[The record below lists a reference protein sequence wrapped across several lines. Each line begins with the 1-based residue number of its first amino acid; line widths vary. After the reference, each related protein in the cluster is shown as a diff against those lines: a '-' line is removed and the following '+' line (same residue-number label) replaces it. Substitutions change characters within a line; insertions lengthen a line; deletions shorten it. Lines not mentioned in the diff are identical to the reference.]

1 MCSGTLFLITTAIAL
16 ASANAVSTPPSPDDV
31 SGKLHLFTMT
41 AEKMDGVYYKKE
53 GGGIRFI
60 SERDSIYIGTMEG
73 EGEPLL
79 IGEKPAGSART
90 IQILQTNL
98 LEVKEGADAYEE
110 FIVPESM
117 AATMKVA
124 LKSSNPRKF
133 KSALRNIRRLELN
146 VDAIKQNA
154 INEMLERPEIQ
165 LMQDAALKLMDLGIA
180 GDQYPS
186 ALTFLVTVKRFI
198 TLKLN
203 ASEIP
208 ESDTGS
214 GSGSEPSHPRE
225 KRACSNWWSR
235 NCPSNR
241 CPIGS
246 QCLGMCGPR
255 CWWCWPICP
264 HLRTT
269 GTSLAAASRYGLRG
283 LAIAYALNHI
293 WNDCCYHQGCYEH
306 DVCCDRYGFG
316 STQCL
321 IPYGFSCSGYS
332 C

>member
-1 MCSGTLFLITTAIAL
+1 MCSGKLFLITAAIAL
-16 ASANAVSTPPSPDDV
+16 ASANAESTPPSVDDI
-31 SGKLHLFTMT
+31 SGKLHLFTIT

-117 AATMKVA
+117 AATMKVV

-165 LMQDAALKLMDLGIA
+165 LMQDAALKLMDLGIT
-180 GDQYPS
+180 GEQYPS

-214 GSGSEPSHPRE
+214 GSGSETIASARKRE
-225 KRACSNWWSR
+225 PAV
-235 NCPSNR
+235 
-241 CPIGS
+241 IG
-246 QCLGMCGPR
+246 
-255 CWWCWPICP
+255 
-264 HLRTT
+264 
-269 GTSLAAASRYGLRG
+269 
-283 LAIAYALNHI
+283 
-293 WNDCCYHQGCYEH
+293 
-306 DVCCDRYGFG
+306 
-316 STQCL
+316 
-321 IPYGFSCSGYS
+321 
-332 C
+332 

>member
-1 MCSGTLFLITTAIAL
+1 MCSGKLFLITAAIAL
-16 ASANAVSTPPSPDDV
+16 ASANAESTPPSVDDI
-31 SGKLHLFTMT
+31 SGKLHLFTIT

-165 LMQDAALKLMDLGIA
+165 LMQDAALKLMDLGIT
-180 GDQYPS
+180 GEQYPS

-208 ESDTGS
+208 ESDIGS

-225 KRACSNWWSR
+225 KRACSNRLSR
-235 NCPSNR
+235 NCPSHR
-241 CPIGS
+241 CPRGS
-246 QCLGMCGPR
+246 RCLGMCGPR
-255 CWWCWPICP
+255 CWWCWRIC
-264 HLRTT
+264 
-269 GTSLAAASRYGLRG
+269 S
-283 LAIAYALNHI
+283 
-293 WNDCCYHQGCYEH
+293 DCCFHQGCYDH
-306 DVCCDRYGFG
+306 DVCCSRYGYF
-316 STQCL
+316 STRCL
-321 IPYGFSCSGYS
+321 FPWGFSCRGYS

>member
-1 MCSGTLFLITTAIAL
+1 MFSGSLFFVTVAIAL
-16 ASANAVSTPPSPDDV
+16 ASANAVSIPPSADDV
-31 SGKLHLFTMT
+31 SGKLHLFSMT
-41 AEKMDGVYYKKE
+41 AEKMDGVYYNKE
-53 GGGIRFI
+53 GGGIHFI

-79 IGEKPAGSART
+79 VGEKPAGSARM

-98 LEVKEGADAYEE
+98 LEVREGVDAYEE
-110 FIVPESM
+110 LVVPASM

-124 LKSSNPRKF
+124 LKSSNPQKF
-133 KSALRNIRRLELN
+133 KKALRNVRRLELN
-146 VDAIKQNA
+146 VNVTKQNS

-165 LMQDAALKLMDLGIA
+165 LMQDAALKLMDLGIT

-198 TLKLN
+198 TLRLN
-203 ASEIP
+203 ATEIP

-214 GSGSEPSHPRE
+214 GLEPSHPRE
-225 KRACSNWWSR
+225 KRACSNWLSR
-235 NCPSNR
+235 NCPSHR

-246 QCLGMCGPR
+246 SCLGMCGIR

-264 HLRTT
+264 HLRRTT
-269 GTSLAAASRYGLRG
+269 TSLRVAARYGLRG
-283 LAIAYALNHI
+283 LAIAYAINHL
-293 WNDCCYHQGCYEH
+293 WNDCCYHRGCYQH
-306 DVCCDRYGFG
+306 DVCCDRYGYF

-321 IPYGFSCSGYS
+321 LPYGFSCSGYS